1 MKLNPSTNKKRQAIL
16 RLSFWSAFATRIV
29 AFCYTRSIFSP
40 SDSCVVQISDGR
52 HRILLS
58 GDIEQGAE
66 RRLLALEEKGEGEE
80 LASTFSSADIST
92 LSSTVLVSPHHGSR
106 TSSTPGFVAAVNPDV
121 VIHSAG
127 DRNQW
132 QFPRP
137 EVVARYEGARQ
148 WVTGQD
154 GAILIEAGEG
164 GLEIRA
170 EREQGPWY
178 RRNGHWWQP
187 RLWR

>member
-1 MKLNPSTNKKRQAIL
+1 MFAST
-16 RLSFWSAFATRIV
+16 SASTR
-29 AFCYTRSIFSP
+29 FST
-40 SDSCVVQISDGR
+40 
-52 HRILLS
+52 
-58 GDIEQGAE
+58 
-66 RRLLALEEKGEGEE
+66 
-80 LASTFSSADIST
+80 LASA
-92 LSSTVLVSPHHGSR
+92 VLVSPHHGSR

-137 EVVARYEGARQ
+137 EVVARYQGARQ

-154 GAILIEAGEG
+154 GAILIEAGEA
-164 GLEIRA
+164 GLKIRA

-178 RRNGHWWQP
+178 RRNGHWWRP
-187 RLWR
+187 RLWH

>member
-1 MKLNPSTNKKRQAIL
+1 MLWPERPGAGRNN
-16 RLSFWSAFATRIV
+16 
-29 AFCYTRSIFSP
+29 
-40 SDSCVVQISDGR
+40 DSCVVQISDGR
-52 HRILLS
+52 YRILLS

-66 RRLLALEEKGEGEE
+66 RRLLALEEKGGGEE
-80 LASTFSSADIST
+80 LVSAFSSADFST

-137 EVVARYEGARQ
+137 EVVARYQGARQ

-154 GAILIEAGEG
+154 GAILIEAGEA
-164 GLEIRA
+164 GLKIRA